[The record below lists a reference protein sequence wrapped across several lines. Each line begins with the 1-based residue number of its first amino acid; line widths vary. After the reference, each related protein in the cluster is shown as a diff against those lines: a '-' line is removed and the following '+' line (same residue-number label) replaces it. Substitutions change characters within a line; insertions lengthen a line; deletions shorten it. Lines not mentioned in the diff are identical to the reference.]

1 MPIATASQT
10 IGPYWGLI
18 DYPEWADLLRFGA
31 TGDAMTLVGRVT
43 DGDGALVTD
52 AAVEIWQAAP
62 AQTDVFPAYGRCAT
76 DGRGEFRFRTL
87 KPEPVPGLGNAQ
99 QAPHFA
105 VTLLARGLLTALVT
119 RAYFAGDPLN
129 ENDPVLSMIEDPVR
143 RATLLAKPEGEG
155 VWRMDVVMQGAGE
168 TVFLDV

>member
-18 DYPEWADLLRFGA
+18 DNPEWADLLRFGA
-31 TGDAMTLVGRVT
+31 TGETMTLVGRIT

-62 AQTDVFPAYGRCAT
+62 AATDTFPAYGRCAT
-76 DGRGEFRFRTL
+76 NADGEFRFRTL

-105 VTLLARGLLTALVT
+105 VTLLARGLLKALVT
-119 RAYFAGDPLN
+119 RAYFDGHALN
-129 ENDPVLSMIEDPVR
+129 ENDPVLSMVDDAAR
-143 RATLLAKPEGEG
+143 RATLLAKPEGGG
-155 VWRMDVVMQGAGE
+155 VWRMDIVLQGAGE

>member
-1 MPIATASQT
+1 MGITTASQT

-18 DYPEWADLLRFGA
+18 DDPQWADLLRFGA
-31 TGDAMTLVGRVT
+31 TGETITLIGRIT

-62 AQTDVFPAYGRCAT
+62 AASEVFPGFGRSAT
-76 DGRGEFRFRTL
+76 DRHGAFRFRTL

-105 VTLLARGLLTALVT
+105 VSILARGLLKTLVT
-119 RAYFAGDPLN
+119 RAYFAGEALN
-129 ENDPVLSMIEDPVR
+129 EHDPVLNMIAEPAR
-143 RATLLAKPEGEG
+143 RNTLLARHEGG
-155 VWRMDVVMQGAGE
+155 DVWRMDIVLQGDNE

>member
-31 TGDAMTLVGRVT
+31 TGDAMTLTGRIT
-43 DGDGALVTD
+43 DGDGLPVTD

-62 AQTDVFPAYGRCAT
+62 AASDAFPGYGRCAT
-76 DGRGEFRFRTL
+76 DTHGEFRFRTL
-87 KPEPVPGLGNAQ
+87 KPEAVPGLGNAW

-105 VTLLARGLLTALVT
+105 VTLLARGLLKTLVT
-119 RAYFAGDPLN
+119 RAYFEGDAMN
-129 ENDPVLSMIEDPVR
+129 DNDPVLSMVEDPAR
-143 RATLLAKPEGEG
+143 RATLLARHEGG
-155 VWRMDVVMQGAGE
+155 DVWRMDIVLQGEGE